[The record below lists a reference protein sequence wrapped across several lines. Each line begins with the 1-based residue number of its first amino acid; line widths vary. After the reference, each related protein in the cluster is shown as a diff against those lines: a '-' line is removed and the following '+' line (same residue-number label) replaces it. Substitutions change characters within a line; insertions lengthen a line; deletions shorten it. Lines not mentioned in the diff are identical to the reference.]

1 MTCRKEKHRGTEDTE
16 YSAVTSSVNSVP
28 LCFNSVINDYLTLTE
43 AIIGASIEV
52 HKRLGPGLLE
62 SAYRICLAYELRKRG
77 FEVVEEKPVP
87 VIYDDVKLEC
97 GFRAD
102 LIVNGQVV
110 VELKAKSAIHP
121 VDKAQVLSHLRLLNL
136 RFGLLINF
144 HEERVVDG
152 VSRIVNGYGN
162 D

>member
-1 MTCRKEKHRGTEDTE
+1 MSE
-16 YSAVTSSVNSVP
+16 VNQ
-28 LCFNSVINDYLTLTE
+28 LTE
-43 AIIGASIEV
+43 AIIGAAIEV

-77 FEVVEEKPVP
+77 LQVVEEKPVP
-87 VIYDDVKLEC
+87 VVYDEVKLDC

-102 LIVNGQVV
+102 LVVNGQVV

-121 VDKAQVLSHLRLLNL
+121 VDKAQLLSHLRLLNL

-152 VSRIVNGYGN
+152 VSRIVNGYGAE
-162 D
+162 

>member
-1 MTCRKEKHRGTEDTE
+1 MSE
-16 YSAVTSSVNSVP
+16 VNQ
-28 LCFNSVINDYLTLTE
+28 ITE
-43 AIIGASIEV
+43 AIIGAAIEV

-62 SAYRICLAYELRKRG
+62 SVYRICLAYELRKRG
-77 FEVVEEKPVP
+77 FEVVEEQPVP
-87 VIYDDVKLEC
+87 VMYDDVKLDC

-102 LIVNGQVV
+102 LVVNGQVV

-152 VSRIVNGYGN
+152 ISRIVNGYGN

>member
-1 MTCRKEKHRGTEDTE
+1 MSE
-16 YSAVTSSVNSVP
+16 VNQ
-28 LCFNSVINDYLTLTE
+28 LTE
-43 AIIGASIEV
+43 AIIGATIEV

-77 FEVVEEKPVP
+77 FQVLEEKPVP

-102 LIVNGQVV
+102 LVVNGQVV

-162 D
+162 G

>member
-1 MTCRKEKHRGTEDTE
+1 MNE
-16 YSAVTSSVNSVP
+16 VNQ
-28 LCFNSVINDYLTLTE
+28 LTE
-43 AIIGASIEV
+43 AIIGSAVEV

-77 FEVVEEKPVP
+77 LDVVEEKPVP
-87 VIYDDVKLEC
+87 VIYDKVKLEC

-102 LIVNGQVV
+102 LVVNGQVV

-121 VDKAQVLSHLRLLNL
+121 VDKAQVLSHLRLLEL